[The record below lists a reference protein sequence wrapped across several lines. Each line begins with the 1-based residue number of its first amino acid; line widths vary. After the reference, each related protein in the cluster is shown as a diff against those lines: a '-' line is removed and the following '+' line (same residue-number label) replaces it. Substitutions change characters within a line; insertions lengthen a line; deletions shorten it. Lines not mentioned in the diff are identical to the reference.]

1 MRRSLSADKDQ
12 GAEVPT
18 IVRDRRRRARRVP
31 DRLEVCQLREAVGQ
45 ASPVAAI
52 IENMPKSPT
61 GAFFV
66 HWFELYCL
74 AIEARDKA
82 NEIQAASPD
91 AWPHEALSAILFAS
105 LAAEAFI
112 NEVAEAA
119 ARDANGPWMTDLPGV
134 DLLRDLAGTL
144 SAIEDAQGSIGL
156 KYHMASKILSGRT
169 FDASK
174 APFQEF
180 DTLVKVRNE
189 IVHPRHRDRTREGR
203 YIEPTSPAIRD
214 LQQRGLTTT
223 RGRKPGDAAGGISW
237 LNEIECART
246 ATWACQTAR
255 EIITAVLTML
265 PQDFRLT
272 AINHFRDRIRQM

>member
-1 MRRSLSADKDQ
+1 MCHSRRRSFP
-12 GAEVPT
+12 ERT
-18 IVRDRRRRARRVP
+18 IFTQA
-31 DRLEVCQLREAVGQ
+31 EVCQLPGAVGRH
-45 ASPVAAI
+45 APVAAI

-82 NEIQAASPD
+82 NDIQAASPD

-112 NEVAEAA
+112 NELAEAA
-119 ARDANGPWMTDLPGV
+119 ARDANGPWMTGLPGV
-134 DLLRDLAGTL
+134 DLLRDLAETL
-144 SAIEDAQGSIGL
+144 DAIEDAQGSIGL

-174 APFQEF
+174 VPFQEF

-189 IVHPRHRDRTREGR
+189 IVHPRHRDRTRGGG

-223 RGRKPGDAAGGISW
+223 RGRKSGDVPGGISW

-246 ATWACQTAR
+246 ATWACQAAR

-265 PQDFRLT
+265 PQDFRLS
-272 AINHFRDRIRQM
+272 AINHFRDRLSQM

>member
-1 MRRSLSADKDQ
+1 
-12 GAEVPT
+12 
-18 IVRDRRRRARRVP
+18 
-31 DRLEVCQLREAVGQ
+31 
-45 ASPVAAI
+45 
-52 IENMPKSPT
+52 
-61 GAFFV
+61 
-66 HWFELYCL
+66 
-74 AIEARDKA
+74 
-82 NEIQAASPD
+82 
-91 AWPHEALSAILFAS
+91 
-105 LAAEAFI
+105 
-112 NEVAEAA
+112 
-119 ARDANGPWMTDLPGV
+119 MTDLPGV
-134 DLLRDLAGTL
+134 DLLRDLAETL
-144 SAIEDAQGSIGL
+144 DAIEDAQGSIGL

-189 IVHPRHRDRTREGR
+189 IVHPRHRDRTREGG
-203 YIEPTSPAIRD
+203 YTEPTSPAIRD

-255 EIITAVLTML
+255 EIITAVLAMF

-272 AINHFRDRIRQM
+272 AINHFRDRIRQMAARGSYKRGGDKFVKWRIKPGRSGLRDNISWLQKALPCELDSLGRTPRMILIAPCGGRAGPRWPGGCTAGHPAASWC